1 VIEAEEDPRADPALV
16 FRYYIARKEPVAFA
30 DGSEEKVRLMESESQ
45 GIYVTP
51 RIVTDISQ
59 CYFYHTIDLP
69 EIGTIEGNWD
79 LRDRMSEYFGDFD
92 FRGKRVLDVGTANGI
107 LSFSMEKAGAEVIS
121 FDLDKQGSWDFVPF
135 ANWTE
140 RDHIAR
146 HNETMI
152 DQLNNAYWF
161 CHRLNKSKAKVVYGN
176 VYNIPEEIGLVDV
189 AMYGCIL
196 LHLRDPFLALQ
207 SGLKITRE
215 SVIVTE
221 CLRRQIEPNFEPY
234 MKFLPDAK
242 TQEPKGTWWDLRPE
256 LIVRM
261 IGVLGFEE
269 TTITYHIQKY
279 EGREMPMYTVVGRR
293 THGSQLA

>member
-1 VIEAEEDPRADPALV
+1 
-16 FRYYIARKEPVAFA
+16 
-30 DGSEEKVRLMESESQ
+30 
-45 GIYVTP
+45 
-51 RIVTDISQ
+51 
-59 CYFYHTIDLP
+59 
-69 EIGTIEGNWD
+69 
-79 LRDRMSEYFGDFD
+79 MSEYLGDFD

-107 LSFSMEKAGAEVIS
+107 LSFSMEKAGAEVVS
-121 FDLDKQGSWDFVPF
+121 FDLDKHGSWDLVPF

-140 RDHIAR
+140 HDHIAR
-146 HNETMI
+146 DHKAMI

-161 CHRLNKSKAKVVYGN
+161 CHRLYNSKAKVVYGN

-221 CLRRQIEPNFEPY
+221 CLRGQVVPTFEPY
-234 MKFLPDAK
+234 MRFLPDAK
-242 TQEPKGTWWDLRPE
+242 TQEPKDTWWDLRPE

-261 IGVLGFEE
+261 IGVLGFED

-279 EGREMPMYTVVGRR
+279 EGRELTMYTVVGRR
-293 THGSQLA
+293 MHGSQLA